1 MQSGATGE
9 NVHCMATLAWAPLYH
24 VSLPFIFFLI
34 SPFLILKIIFPKSH
48 SSYNFP
54 NSSSLEFLGPKT
66 PTFQ

>member
-9 NVHCMATLAWAPLYH
+9 NVHCMATLAWAPYATYH
-24 VSLPFIFFLI
+24 FLLFFLI
-34 SPFLILKIIFPKSH
+34 SPFLVLKIIFPKSH

>member
-9 NVHCMATLAWAPLYH
+9 NVHCMATLAWVPLCH
-24 VSLPFIFFLI
+24 VSPPFIFSHFT
-34 SPFLILKIIFPKSH
+34 ILGFKIIFPKSH
-48 SSYNFP
+48 SSYNFL